1 MRSKLIVESMLANGM
16 LDVERHNPNDFI
28 TYTTKATKL
37 LEAALADVKQHEDVA
52 DVVAAMFD
60 AKFCTSAAQQDPSEW
75 IMFAEAAIAELKVV

>member
-16 LDVERHNPNDFI
+16 LDTDRHNPNDFI

-37 LEAALADVKQHEDVA
+37 LEAALAGVKQHEDVA

-60 AKFCTSAAQQDPSEW
+60 ASFCTSAAQTDPSEW